1 MTTCSDNTP
10 LCGEKGVLV
19 ENCTHGTPAVEA
31 GFELDLSMTGN
42 NGHTEM
48 SFSKDQVRVTWRETN
63 AGERDLIRGL
73 VKTSKLFG
81 FTAHTV
87 DADGN
92 AKDEAKTLPGI
103 FRGKKGELILK
114 GEIKKMKLFAQEM
127 IAGELK
133 EGRIVL
139 RAKDDGQWEF
149 VKAGEEVKAEP
160 GKKEKVV
167 SSERVGGG

>member
-1 MTTCSDNTP
+1 MD
-10 LCGEKGVLV
+10 
-19 ENCTHGTPAVEA
+19 PAMQAQVAEEV
-31 GFELDLSMTGN
+31 GIDLDLSMTGN

-48 SFSKDQVRVTWRETN
+48 SFVKDQVRVTWKETN

-87 DADGN
+87 DADG
-92 AKDEAKTLPGI
+92 KPQEEVKTLPGL

-114 GEIKKMKLFAQEM
+114 GDIKRMKMFAQEM

-139 RAKDDGQWEF
+139 RAKEDGSWEF
-149 VKAGEEVKAEP
+149 VKAGEEVKAEK

-167 SSERVGGG
+167 SSEKVGGG